1 MALTEYEAYCLDV
14 SGYIVLHSVLT
25 VAELAAVAGGDAA
38 AIAALAMHPTL
49 ARYANIVMSPAK
61 VVAEV
66 DGQLPTLFKADG
78 APHVMAGAG
87 GRLCGGAW

>member
-1 MALTEYEAYCLDV
+1 
-14 SGYIVLHSVLT
+14 
-25 VAELAAVAGGDAA
+25 
-38 AIAALAMHPTL
+38 MHPTL

-78 APHVMAGAG
+78 APHVLAGAG